1 MYSFFQKWNIKEL
14 RWALLY
20 YSNLFTNIACLDGIG
35 CENTWETECLSLT
48 HNNDW
53 EEEHEEKSLSV
64 TLARVRNLH
73 LEKRSNRIHRY
84 VIKVLFQSSIL
95 LHRLQEKNLS
105 FLIFMFFYLKNYLRE
120 FVRLGES
127 CICHPR
133 VGEDLPPSITRFPSA
148 REWQNFI
155 VLLSVIDLYR
165 NDIKEFYH
173 FISRITRLISS

>member
-120 FVRLGES
+120 FVRLGELFLYLS
-127 CICHPR
+127 SSRRRGSTTINHEIPTCTGMTKFHNIIICHWSLQEWHKR
-133 VGEDLPPSITRFPSA
+133 V
-148 REWQNFI
+148 
-155 VLLSVIDLYR
+155 LSL
-165 NDIKEFYH
+165 H
-173 FISRITRLISS
+173 FS